1 MDAIIQQLWKNY
13 LHSTPTVKKVKNT
26 LQLENYDSFCDHIAF
41 RTLCTRK
48 LGITKRIAGDFGI
61 EKLSK
66 KFLLQGYTIQQ
77 EYFFKK
83 KKLKAIHLE
92 KKNAPKIFIS
102 ELLLDQCSIFLKNTL
117 LKAFDTCKNEEVI
130 LTKGR
135 CWDVSYKV
143 YKELERESEYAAWL
157 YVHGHRVNHFTINVN
172 QLEKYSIEDVC
183 MQLKTSGIHL
193 NTSGGT
199 IKGNESIG
207 LKQASTLADSILV
220 KFKDVTKAIRIP
232 SCYVEFAERFKINNK
247 QFNGFI
253 TNSADKIF
261 QSTNRSVA

>member
-1 MDAIIQQLWKNY
+1 MEAIIQKLWRNY

-26 LQLENYDSFCDHIAF
+26 LQLENYNSFCDHIAF
-41 RTLCTRK
+41 RTLCTDQ

-61 EKLSK
+61 EELSK
-66 KFLLQGYTIQQ
+66 KFLRQGYTIEQ
-77 EYFFKK
+77 EYLFKK

-92 KKNAPKIFIS
+92 KPNAPKIFIS

-117 LKAFDTCKNEEVI
+117 LKAFDTCKNEEDI

-135 CWDVSYKV
+135 CWNVNYKV

-157 YVHGHRVNHFTINVN
+157 YIHGHRVNHFTINVN

-183 MQLKTSGIHL
+183 RKLKTSGIHL
-193 NTSGGT
+193 NNSGGV
-199 IKGNESIG
+199 IKGHKNLG
-207 LKQASTLADSILV
+207 LKQASTIADSILV
-220 KFKDVTKAIRIP
+220 KFDDVKDPVRIP
-232 SCYVEFAERFKINNK
+232 SCYVEFAERFTINNK

-253 TNSADKIF
+253 TDSADKIF
-261 QSTNRSVA
+261 QSTNRNVA